1 MVGVYVVSLGP
12 FGSVGTIWT
21 SLGKSRGPVG
31 LGTIWIYLGESRGP
45 DGRTIWVTL
54 KRDADQLDWGPFGY
68 LLVRAKDQMDGLFG
82 SFSKELEDHLERL
95 FGWDYMKLSRS
106 LNQPLLPILCILVS
120 SFYLLHSLS
129 GGVIQN

>member
-1 MVGVYVVSLGP
+1 MVALGPYGLVGVYVVSLGP

-54 KRDADQLDWGPFGY
+54 KRDADHLDWGPFGY
-68 LLVRAKDQMDGLFG
+68 LLVRAKDHIWIF
-82 SFSKELEDHLERL
+82 LE
-95 FGWDYMKLSRS
+95 
-106 LNQPLLPILCILVS
+106 
-120 SFYLLHSLS
+120 
-129 GGVIQN
+129 